1 MRLDLEL
8 VARGLVQSRT
18 KAQEL
23 IKNNK
28 VTVNNILC
36 SKPNTNVSENDSIVL
51 LENIKYVGR
60 GGLKLEAA
68 LKAFNI
74 DPKGLICA
82 DVGASTGGFTDC
94 LLQAGAEKV
103 YAIDVGTGQ
112 LASQLLA
119 NKKLISLEQTDIRN
133 ISLPEKAE
141 LTVVDVSFISLT
153 HVLKD
158 ISNITALGG
167 TIITLIK
174 PQFEVGK
181 EHILKHGIADP
192 DFREESINK
201 VSEYAT
207 SLELLYKGAI
217 ESPITGGDGN
227 VEYLAY
233 FEKVDKNA
241 N

>member
-23 IKNNK
+23 IKNKK
-28 VTVNNILC
+28 VTVNNTLC
-36 SKPNTNVSENDSIVL
+36 LKPNTNISESDTITL
-51 LENIKYVGR
+51 LETIKYVSR
-60 GGLKLEAA
+60 GGFKLEAA

-74 DPKGLICA
+74 DPKDLICA
-82 DVGASTGGFTDC
+82 DIGASTGGFTDC
-94 LLQAGAEKV
+94 LLQHGAKKI

-112 LASQLLA
+112 LVPQLRE
-119 NKKLISLEQTDIRN
+119 NKKVISLEHTDIRN

-153 HVLKD
+153 YVLKD
-158 ISNITALGG
+158 ISNITTPHG

-192 DFREESINK
+192 DFREESIDK
-201 VSEYAT
+201 IREYAT
-207 SLELLYKGAI
+207 TLGLLYKGSI

-227 VEYLAY
+227 VEYLAW